1 LIRPLSISTK
11 AAKNNRRS
19 LDFARDDSF
28 EVMHIFWAGS
38 IDMACQESFALEHV
52 GQYSFEVFRAE
63 TAYSALPKIADRP
76 AEAAQFAVI

>member
-1 LIRPLSISTK
+1 
-11 AAKNNRRS
+11 
-19 LDFARDDSF
+19 
-28 EVMHIFWAGS
+28 MHIYWAGS